1 MKRGAF
7 SLKQK
12 HATEWRLTE
21 FPCDVT
27 NDIASKDFMRWK
39 PAPAPQNTVSPQTTS
54 VPVAK
59 PLGTCTETEG
69 VEKVPVGTCSET
81 VEPDFPVSRF
91 QHRYTDKLPGE
102 GEPIGETR
110 RESSEGPGL
119 GHNQGP
125 PLEPDDLSIPKFLRR
140 TGEAA

>member
-1 MKRGAF
+1 MLYGTRP
-7 SLKQK
+7 SL
-12 HATEWRLTE
+12 TS
-21 FPCDVT
+21 VT

-39 PAPAPQNTVSPQTTS
+39 PAPAPQKTFHRR
-54 VPVAK
+54 PVRCSET
-59 PLGTCTETEG
+59 LGTCTETEG

-81 VEPDFPVSRF
+81 VEADFPVSRF
-91 QHRYTDKLPGE
+91 HHRYTDKLPGE

-110 RESSEGPGL
+110 RETSEGPGL

-125 PLEPDDLSIPKFLRR
+125 PLELDDLSIPKFLRR